1 MRNNY
6 ENIGGE
12 EDDDNYNNNKNNKS
26 KIDETD
32 VTVNNPNFTF
42 NNFSDLLNQ
51 TEFDNWR

>member
-26 KIDETD
+26 KIDETETA
-32 VTVNNPNFTF
+32 VYNL
-42 NNFSDLLNQ
+42 DLK
-51 TEFDNWR
+51 EII

>member
-26 KIDETD
+26 KIDETETA
-32 VTVNNPNFTF
+32 VYN
-42 NNFSDLLNQ
+42 LNLR
-51 TEFDNWR
+51 DYIA